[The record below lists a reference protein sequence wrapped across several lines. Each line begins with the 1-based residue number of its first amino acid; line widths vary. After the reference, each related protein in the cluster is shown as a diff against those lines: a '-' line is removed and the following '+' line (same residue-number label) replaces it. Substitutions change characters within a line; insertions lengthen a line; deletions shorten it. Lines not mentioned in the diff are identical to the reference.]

1 VTVAGALTCASGSL
15 QTTATLEQN
24 GAALSAVIS
33 VTACP
38 TGLSAGVIVG
48 IVIGCVAL
56 IACLFV
62 LLLVHKRVTRNVML
76 RELQS
81 GDVQMRKNPHFNDD
95 PKEARAGR
103 RRAESEVAEEN
114 VFWQRVVKVEDVG
127 ASLCKAVDSANK
139 NEAVMVK
146 KLSRIANATP
156 REIEV
161 LCRLNHPHIVR
172 LLDSVDDRPNSVC
185 MLLEFLPGGDLRRC
199 RLKMGPFPEAL
210 ARACFRDVVSGV
222 SYLHGCRIVHRNI
235 RAANC
240 VLDDEGTVKLVD
252 FGMAARFAEDTLFY
266 DFGGA
271 ASHDAPE
278 IRQLVPYRGP
288 PTDVWALGVTLFE
301 IVMGT
306 VPFGER
312 PVEFDAPEALQELPR
327 HLGALLG
334 QLLNLDPRRREE
346 ASMLIGSDWF
356 YEKLPHV
363 DPSLI
368 MHSGLRQ
375 RTLREGNGL

>member
-1 VTVAGALTCASGSL
+1 
-15 QTTATLEQN
+15 
-24 GAALSAVIS
+24 VIS
-33 VTACP
+33 VTGCP
-38 TGLSAGVIVG
+38 TSLSAGVVVG

-56 IACLFV
+56 IACVFALLFV
-62 LLLVHKRVTRNVML
+62 YKRVTRNVIL
-76 RELQS
+76 RDLQS
-81 GDVQMRKNPHFNDD
+81 GDVQLRNNPHFHEDR
-95 PKEARAGR
+95 KEVRSGR
-103 RRAESEVAEEN
+103 RRTIAVVVEEEN
-114 VFWQRVVKVEDVG
+114 VFWQRFVKIDDVG
-127 ASLCKAVDSANK
+127 ASLCKVVDSANK
-139 NEAVMVK
+139 NEVVMVK
-146 KLSRIANATP
+146 KLARVANSTP
-156 REIEV
+156 REIEL

-172 LLDSVDDRPNSVC
+172 LLDSVDDRPDSVC
-185 MLLEFLPGGDLRRC
+185 MLLEYLPGGDLCRC

-235 RAANC
+235 KAANC
-240 VLDDEGTVKLVD
+240 VLDDEGKVKLVD

-301 IVMGT
+301 IVVGT

-312 PVEFDAPEALQELPR
+312 PVQFDASEALHGLPR

-334 QLLNLDPRRREE
+334 QLLHQDPRRREE
-346 ASMLIGSDWF
+346 ASMVIGSDWF
-356 YEKLPHV
+356 YDKLPSV

-375 RTLREGNGL
+375 RALREGDGL